1 MCTDE
6 LKSRNNLTLSE
17 INMLLAEEKNINVYI
32 N

>member
-17 INMLLAEEKNINVYI
+17 INMLLAEEKKYKRI
-32 N
+32 